1 VFQAT
6 AVTSLY
12 HILKTVQL
20 GGIQNFR
27 NENLL
32 YLSRSGPDLLL
43 TASQLTQPLVL
54 RGRAV
59 VLGSYHPPPTG
70 WALLILIKLCMF
82 AYARLRHFAPPSRRQ
97 LMSFGWRYLIHRRPG
112 CDWLKCDTGAILMPG
127 FDAFILL
134 LRVLLCLVLT
144 FLPSF
149 AVCTF
154 AIRKGTR
161 NAMWLNFLALAQ
173 IGAVGYLSFW
183 LWFASPIVG
192 RIFSFCLPVASLA
205 CLVHF
210 FRSSDADSRN
220 ALKSLVFPTALTAT
234 SALIV
239 LSAGFLYGGIK
250 TPLQTATIR
259 FSHLLPA
266 DNQLPYYLAKL
277 MSHGRPPTPFFGDWL
292 SSDRPPLQTGICL
305 SQFAYCKGEITYE
318 ILSVVLQ
325 SLWIYALFLL
335 LSSLRLDLRAVRLTL
350 LTSLFSGFVFI
361 NSFYVWPKL
370 LAAAFMLAFSA
381 LLLSPDLLRDITSRP
396 AKAVLGGALLAFA
409 LLAHG
414 GAVFSVIGL
423 GITVL
428 FIHPRVLFRKGAW
441 VTVLACVC
449 LYLPWTLYQKLYDPP
464 GDRLLKWHLAGVTRV
479 NSVPFGKALVA
490 AYSNLSFQQV
500 IDYRLQNLDTVA
512 NGKGAYWT
520 GLQTIVTH
528 IGKHSPEDVRLV
540 QQTAQGL
547 RALCFFQTAPCL
559 GFLMFGPI
567 ALFVGI
573 SRRLRSEEWKAASLL
588 YLYVGLSLLV
598 WCLLLFGP
606 ATAIIHQGSY
616 AVILLSFTAAIL
628 AFWTISP
635 WLARAMAFFQ
645 ILVSVLLYGILMRE
659 PLPSDP
665 ASQLPVQVGTFALF
679 TVSVILLI
687 VLSSR
692 FRSVTAPEVT
702 YPLNPQAPH
711 APVEY

>member
-1 VFQAT
+1 M
-6 AVTSLY
+6 
-12 HILKTVQL
+12 
-20 GGIQNFR
+20 
-27 NENLL
+27 
-32 YLSRSGPDLLL
+32 SGLD
-43 TASQLTQPLVL
+43 
-54 RGRAV
+54 
-59 VLGSYHPPPTG
+59 
-70 WALLILIKLCMF
+70 AL
-82 AYARLRHFAPPSRRQ
+82 
-97 LMSFGWRYLIHRRPG
+97 
-112 CDWLKCDTGAILMPG
+112 
-127 FDAFILL
+127 ILL
-134 LRVLLCLVLT
+134 LRVLLCVILT

-161 NAMWLNFLALAQ
+161 SAIWLNFLALAQ

-205 CLVHF
+205 VLVHF
-210 FRSSDADSRN
+210 FRSSDADGRK
-220 ALKSLVFPTALTAT
+220 ALKSLLFPAALTGT

-250 TPLQTATIR
+250 TPLQTATSR

-266 DNQLPYYLAKL
+266 DNQLPYYLAKV

-325 SLWIYALFLL
+325 SLWIYALLLL

-396 AKAVLGGALLAFA
+396 SKAALGGALLAFA

-414 GAVFSVIGL
+414 GAAFSVIGL

-428 FIHPRVLFRKGAW
+428 LVHPRLALRKGVW
-441 VTVLACVC
+441 VAVLACVC
-449 LYLPWTLYQKLYDPP
+449 LYVPWTLYQKLYDPP

-479 NSVPFGKALVA
+479 NSVPFGKTLVT
-490 AYSNLSFQQV
+490 AYSDLSFQQV
-500 IDYRLQNLDTVA
+500 INYKRRNLDAVV
-512 NGKGAYWT
+512 NGKGAYWS
-520 GLQTIVTH
+520 GLETLVTH
-528 IGKHSPEDVRLV
+528 MGKHNPEDAKLV

-559 GFLMFGPI
+559 GFLMFGPV
-567 ALFVGI
+567 ALLVGI
-573 SRRLRSEEWKAASLL
+573 SRRFRSQEWKAASTL
-588 YLYVGLSLLV
+588 YLYVGFTVVV
-598 WCLLLFGP
+598 WCLLSFGP
-606 ATAIIHQGSY
+606 ATTIIHQGSY
-616 AVILLSFTAAIL
+616 AAMLL
-628 AFWTISP
+628 AFAAPILTFWASSP
-635 WLARAMAFFQ
+635 LLARLIALLQVA
-645 ILVSVLLYGILMRE
+645 LNTLLYGILMCE
-659 PLPSDP
+659 PPP
-665 ASQLPVQVGTFALF
+665 GGPTSQLPVHVGMFALF
-679 TVSVILLI
+679 TLSVILLTI
-687 VLSSR
+687 LLR
-692 FRSVTAPEVT
+692 HFRSWPPSEANCSSTT
-702 YPLNPQAPH
+702 LRPH
-711 APVEY
+711 ATAEYP